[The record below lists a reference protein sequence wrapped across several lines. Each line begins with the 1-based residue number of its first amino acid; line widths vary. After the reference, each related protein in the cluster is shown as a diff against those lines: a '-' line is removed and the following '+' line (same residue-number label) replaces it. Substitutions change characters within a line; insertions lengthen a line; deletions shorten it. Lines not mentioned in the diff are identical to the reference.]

1 LARFS
6 FTSLLTRRRRSTM
19 ASISAATF
27 ASRQTSPL
35 SSTTQIETDRSDTSI
50 PV

>member
-1 LARFS
+1 M
-6 FTSLLTRRRRSTM
+6 M
-19 ASISAATF
+19 ASISAGSL